1 MAVWKKV
8 IVSGS
13 NAHLSSVTAS
23 AGIVV
28 GLGDTGFNRIGT
40 DQTNTVLSG
49 SFTGSFVG
57 EGSGLTGLVSTLG
70 ITGSDS
76 STGTV
81 ALKTQN
87 LTITG
92 VGTEINTTVS
102 GQTVTIGLVDNP
114 VITGDLRIDGNTI
127 SSSTD
132 TAIELSGTNV
142 EVRGDLQVTG
152 NDIKSSTGATNITLT
167 AGTLTTFAG
176 DIKVGGNDIQAS
188 DGNNNITLT
197 SNNLTTFAGDI
208 KVVGNDISSSTAT
221 ALSLS
226 GEDVEVRG
234 DLQVSGNDIKASNGA
249 VNITLTNGTLTTF
262 AGDIKVGGNDI
273 QASDGNNNIT
283 LTSNTLTTFAG
294 DIKVV
299 GNDISS
305 STATALKLSG
315 EDVEI
320 RGDLTVTGNDIK
332 SSAGNSVFTLS
343 GANVTANGN
352 MDVTGD
358 LTVNGSLTY
367 LNVANLAVED
377 KFILLNSGSS
387 NPDEAGLV
395 VDEGNGI
402 GHAFAFDAGELRW
415 GFSGSFD
422 SSTTSF
428 TPDAYVAA
436 VVTNDNVAE
445 YRRAGNIRVEAGEIY
460 IYV

>member
-167 AGTLTTFAG
+167 
-176 DIKVGGNDIQAS
+176 
-188 DGNNNITLT
+188 
-197 SNNLTTFAGDI
+197 SNTLTTFAGDI

>member
-13 NAHLSSVTAS
+13 VAELNTVSAS
-23 AGIVV
+23 LAVVV
-28 GLGDTGFNRIGT
+28 GANGYNKIGT
-40 DQTNTVLSG
+40 DQSNTVLSG

-81 ALKTQN
+81 SLKTQN

-92 VGTEINTTVS
+92 ATNEINTNIA

-114 VITGDLRIDGNTI
+114 VITGDITIGGNTI

-132 TAIELSGTNV
+132 TAIELNGT
-142 EVRGDLQVTG
+142 
-152 NDIKSSTGATNITLT
+152 
-167 AGTLTTFAG
+167 
-176 DIKVGGNDIQAS
+176 
-188 DGNNNITLT
+188 
-197 SNNLTTFAGDI
+197 
-208 KVVGNDISSSTAT
+208 
-221 ALSLS
+221 
-226 GEDVEVRG
+226 DVEVRG

-305 STATALKLSG
+305 STATALTLSG
-315 EDVEI
+315 EDVTVV
-320 RGDLTVTGNDIK
+320 GDLTVGGNDIK
-332 SSAGNSVFTLS
+332 SSAGNSVFTLN

-352 MDVTGD
+352 MAVTGD
-358 LTVNGSLTY
+358 LTVNGDLTY

-402 GHAFAFDAGELRW
+402 GHAFAFDAGDLRW

-445 YRRAGNIRVEAGEIY
+445 YRKAGNIRVEAGEIY

>member
-1 MAVWKKV
+1 MAQWKKV

-13 NAHLSSVTAS
+13 VADLNTVSAS
-23 AGIVV
+23 LAVVV
-28 GLGDTGFNRIGT
+28 GASGYNKIGT
-40 DQTNTVLSG
+40 NQSNTVLSG

-57 EGSGLTGLVSTLG
+57 DGSGLTGLVTTLG

-76 STGTV
+76 TFSSV
-81 ALKTQN
+81 DLLTQN
-87 LTITG
+87 LT
-92 VGTEINTTVS
+92 VGGATNEINTTIS
-102 GQTVTIGLVDNP
+102 GQTLTIGLVDDP
-114 VITGDLRIDGNTI
+114 VITGDITIGGNDIKSNGGT
-127 SSSTD
+127 
-132 TAIELSGTNV
+132 TAITLNGSDV
-142 EVRGDLQVTG
+142 EVKGDLQVTG

-167 AGTLTTFAG
+167 A
-176 DIKVGGNDIQAS
+176 D
-188 DGNNNITLT
+188 
-197 SNNLTTFAGDI
+197 
-208 KVVGNDISSSTAT
+208 
-221 ALSLS
+221 
-226 GEDVEVRG
+226 
-234 DLQVSGNDIKASNGA
+234 
-249 VNITLTNGTLTTF
+249 TLTTF

-305 STATALKLSG
+305 STATAITLDG
-315 EDVEI
+315 ENVTI
-320 RGDLTVTGNDIK
+320 VGDLTVGGNDIK
-332 SSAGNSVFTLS
+332 SSAGSSVFTLS
-343 GANVTANGN
+343 GTNATANG
-352 MDVTGD
+352 DLTVSGD
-358 LTVNGSLTY
+358 LTVNGDLTY

-377 KFILLNSGSS
+377 KFILLNSGSA

-428 TPDAYVAA
+428 APDAYVAA
-436 VVTNDNVAE
+436 VVTTDIVD
-445 YRRAGNIRVEAGEIY
+445 YQKVGNIRVEAGEIY